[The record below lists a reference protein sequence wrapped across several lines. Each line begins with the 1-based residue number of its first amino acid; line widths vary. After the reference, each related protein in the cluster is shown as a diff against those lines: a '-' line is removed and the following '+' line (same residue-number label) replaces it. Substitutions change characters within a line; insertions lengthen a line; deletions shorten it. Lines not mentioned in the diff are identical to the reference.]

1 MTLMDKGDLI
11 ECLSLGDS
19 DSFSVPEQCTVE
31 QWDDYFYLRYAVNCE
46 DGICPPYSTF
56 KLYVTAGI
64 QNPTWITSANL
75 VDSIEVTTNTIDM
88 LYQIDEKKSEIY
100 A

>member
-1 MTLMDKGDLI
+1 MTVACTAI
-11 ECLSLGDS
+11 LGEGQDA
-19 DSFSVPEQCTVE
+19 
-31 QWDDYFYLRYAVNCE
+31 DYFLLRYPVYCSQMCE
-46 DGICPPYSTF
+46 TEGTF
-56 KLYVTAGI
+56 ELYVTAGI